1 MRMHAKLLHCVQ
13 IFANLWT
20 VARQSRLSMA
30 VLQACILEWIAMPSS
45 RGSSQTRDQTHVSCI
60 AGELFTT
67 EPPGFHEP
75 SERRQILVI
84 INFIAK
90 LSKTVKLLGIYI
102 ELYNLPNACR
112 EKHVLL

>member
-1 MRMHAKLLHCVQ
+1 MRMHTKLLHCVQ
-13 IFANLWT
+13 IFADLWT
-20 VARQSRLSMA
+20 VAHQSCLSMG
-30 VLQACILEWIAMPSS
+30 VLQACILEGIAMPSS

-60 AGELFTT
+60 AGEFFTT

-84 INFIAK
+84 KNVIAN

-112 EKHVLL
+112 EKYVLL